1 MLLACVYWPS
11 LPLAGRMYTADLFC
25 IPSVRTYLIVISG
38 IVSAVS
44 SLLPLAAKPGATL
57 AAHLAA
63 AEELQRRPRERGG
76 APKARR
82 SPLTL
87 SPCYYR
93 RSTHTYGEDRRPH
106 YTRIAS
112 AA

>member
-1 MLLACVYWPS
+1 MCVLAFV
-11 LPLAGRMYTADLFC
+11 
-25 IPSVRTYLIVISG
+25 
-38 IVSAVS
+38 AVS
-44 SLLPLAAKPGATL
+44 GSYVYCGPFLYTECPYLLNSYFGYSFGGFVAIPLAAKSGATL

-93 RSTHTYGEDRRPH
+93 RSTHTYGGDRRPH